1 MTKLKESLTDEQ
13 TALIEKLTREISVNP
28 TTQNPEY
35 NIRITGDYIDRL
47 GLVADIVE
55 VSRVALL
62 NDTYEPAQI
71 VPSVANVLQVVNE
84 LIPYEGAELLN
95 NLKGI

>member
-1 MTKLKESLTDEQ
+1 M
-13 TALIEKLTREISVNP
+13 
-28 TTQNPEY
+28 
-35 NIRITGDYIDRL
+35 

>member
-35 NIRITGDYIDRL
+35 NIKNNGRL
-47 GLVADIVE
+47 Y
-55 VSRVALL
+55 R
-62 NDTYEPAQI
+62 
-71 VPSVANVLQVVNE
+71 
-84 LIPYEGAELLN
+84 
-95 NLKGI
+95 